1 MMQSRLSTLTLMA
14 MGQPSLQLMEQQL
27 VNTPWSA
34 MSVRYEVHLDKS
46 SGKINESCAESLA
59 SSLKCGLDRKLC
71 WVFDTISSTLL
82 IENTVTVYRHVRFKG
97 FE

>member
-1 MMQSRLSTLTLMA
+1 
-14 MGQPSLQLMEQQL
+14 
-27 VNTPWSA
+27 

-59 SSLKCGLDRKLC
+59 PSLKCGLDRKLC
-71 WVFDTISSTLL
+71 WVFDTISSALL

-97 FE
+97 FEWVFTIVYAGEFLYLKMSV